1 MLIPIFLQ
9 YLTDVLSQSM
19 MILFAVIYIYIYWTS
34 WISAMLKAYTGIGV
48 GVLDFKSTG
57 AVLSR
62 ISVLLVVL
70 SYSKHILG

>member
-1 MLIPIFLQ
+1 
-9 YLTDVLSQSM
+9 M

-62 ISVLLVVL
+62 I
-70 SYSKHILG
+70 